1 MDKILGT
8 NCAQAVGTTGRN
20 TVDSLP
26 QLPHFCVQLA
36 TSTSSVCTN
45 RGSFAAVVRAEHTEM
60 CTGQNGI
67 LSQVKRCLSPVSTE
81 PTITTIT
88 YI

>member
-1 MDKILGT
+1 MGK
-8 NCAQAVGTTGRN
+8 NCVQAVGTTGRN

-26 QLPHFCVQLA
+26 QLPHFCVHLPV
-36 TSTSSVCTN
+36 STDPVCTN
-45 RGSFAAVVRAEHTEM
+45 RGSFAAVVRAERTEM
-60 CTGQNGI
+60 YTGKNGI